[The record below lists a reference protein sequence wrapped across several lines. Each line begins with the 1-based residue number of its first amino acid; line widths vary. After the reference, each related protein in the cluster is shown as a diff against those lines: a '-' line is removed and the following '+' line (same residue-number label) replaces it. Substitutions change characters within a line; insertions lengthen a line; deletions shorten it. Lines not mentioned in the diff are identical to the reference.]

1 MPKDQRK
8 DSQQEEEEYARK
20 LDQLAAKWKIHTL
33 RTSADRFHASGI
45 IDVDF
50 DDDEDDE
57 DYVDGEENDDDEF
70 PDGDGWDSDWDDDDD
85 EEVIISDGEG
95 DAFVRT
101 AGRRRR
107 RQRQRQR
114 QRERRRE
121 QLRQR
126 NRYPE
131 LKVENTVDGRLRV
144 ARNVVLD
151 TDDANE
157 DGLQHMRVG
166 LALIDFPSIFE
177 LYNEHQEC
185 SLAILKMEED
195 EEMDTGFPF
204 FMSEGGDDDALII
217 TDFYNEVTLKVFDD
231 GVRVRCMKET
241 WHSGFCAM

>member
-1 MPKDQRK
+1 MPEDQRK
-8 DSQQEEEEYARK
+8 DSQQEEEEYVIK

-33 RTSADRFHASGI
+33 HSSADRFHSSGI
-45 IDVDF
+45 INVDF
-50 DDDEDDE
+50 DDDDEDDE

-70 PDGDGWDSDWDDDDD
+70 HDGDGWDGDWNDEDD
-85 EEVIISDGEG
+85 EDVSISEGEG
-95 DAFVRT
+95 YDLVRI

-126 NRYPE
+126 ARYPE
-131 LKVENTVDGRLRV
+131 LKVENAVDGRLRV
-144 ARNVVLD
+144 ARNVILD

-166 LALIDFPSIFE
+166 LALVDFPSIFE

-217 TDFYNEVTLKVFDD
+217 TDFYNEVTLKVFDY
-231 GVRVRCMKET
+231 GVC
-241 WHSGFCAM
+241 GD